1 MPVSGMKLPARLPQ
15 RSPWADPSV
24 VQTTGGKVTPQYSIR
39 VRDANL
45 IPQGQLAAWTAGDL
59 MLRMNDVGKWALT
72 VKADDPLRQY
82 FATRGGGI
90 IVSVDLG
97 DGKGSQTVMSGPVW
111 AIDRLGMDNYYTIG
125 GPTDE
130 WWLKARNVLP
140 QGGRPYM
147 EVLLRDSPSR
157 YLRLGEASGTVATDS
172 SLLAVNGT
180 YINAPTL
187 GVAGAVPGDPNTAIT
202 LAAASSQRVT
212 IPTTGLSVGNTPRAF
227 KIALKIAAA
236 PGSSQYVLD
245 FGNTTRTNLQ
255 NMALFV
261 DTAGKLNADCGG
273 AALLTSAAALTTG
286 VWHEIAFTWDATTL
300 RLYIDTV
307 QVGTGATPGTLAI
320 PAAPTLVLGASA
332 ATANFLSGSLDEF
345 AVYPAALSAAQ
356 VAAHNVAFGLTHGI
370 YDTRTGVCSTVLLG
384 YVNANLIAASN
395 LARRNAFIV
404 AALDPQIGTSVS
416 ANARGDNLLALMQ
429 QLASSGGDIGFR
441 VLQTANGVLTFS
453 IYQPNDKTAT
463 AKFSQDLKNLFD
475 YNYSLAGPISN
486 STEVWGGGLGTA
498 RNVVLT
504 EDPTSIAAWGLVEGP
519 IIDARDT
526 SDVPTMTG
534 RGQADINANTEQ
546 TNLAITPGD
555 TGTVRYGRDYV
566 LGDIVQMTIDG
577 NTITNKVRSVHIELK
592 SPGDQERIT
601 PGIGNNTQ
609 GDVARWFDAYQ
620 ARQQMLARVQQQINK
635 AGTLQ

>member
-1 MPVSGMKLPARLPQ
+1 MPTRGMRLPARLPQ
-15 RSPWADPSV
+15 RPPWATPLAVPSSGV
-24 VQTTGGKVTPQYSIR
+24 VRPQYTIR

-45 IPQGQLAAWTAGDL
+45 VPQGQLSAWTAGDL
-59 MLRMNDVGKWALT
+59 VLRMNDVGKWALT
-72 VKADDPLRQY
+72 VKADDSLRSY

-111 AIDRLGMDNYYTIG
+111 AIDRLGLDNYYTIG

-130 WWLKARNVLP
+130 WWLRARNCLP

-172 SLLAVNGT
+172 SLSAVAGT
-180 YINAPTL
+180 YVNAPTL
-187 GVAGAVPGDPNTAIT
+187 GVVGAVPGDPNTAIT

-227 KIALKIAAA
+227 KVALKIAAA
-236 PGSSQYVLD
+236 PGASQYVLD
-245 FGNTTRTNLQ
+245 FGNAIRTNLQ
-255 NMALFV
+255 NMGLFV
-261 DTAGKLNADCGG
+261 DSAGKLNADVGG

-286 VWHEIAFTWDATTL
+286 VWHEIALTWDSTTL
-300 RLYIDTV
+300 NLWIDNV
-307 QVGTGATPGTLAI
+307 QVGSGATPGTLAI

-332 ATANFLSGSLDEF
+332 AAANFLSGSLDEF

-356 VAAHNVAFGLTHGI
+356 IAAHNVAFTQTHGA
-370 YDTRTGVCSTVLLG
+370 YDVRTGLCSTVLLG
-384 YVNANLIAASN
+384 YANANLIAPVN

-453 IYQPNDKTAT
+453 IYQPNDRTTAV
-463 AKFSQDLKNLFD
+463 KFSQDLKNLFD
-475 YNYSLAGPISN
+475 YSYSLAGPLSN
-486 STEVWGGGLGTA
+486 STEVWGAGLGTA
-498 RNVVLT
+498 RNVVLI

-519 IIDARDT
+519 ILDARDT

-534 RGQADINANTEQ
+534 RGQADIFANTEQ
-546 TNLAITPGD
+546 TNLIITPGD
-555 TGTVRYGRDYV
+555 TGTVRYGRDYA
-566 LGDIVQMTIDG
+566 LGDIVSMVIDG

-601 PGIGNNTQ
+601 PAIGNNTQ

-620 ARQQMLARVQQQINK
+620 ARLQTLNRVQQKIN
-635 AGTLQ
+635 ALGTQQ